1 MQMALSFYPKE
12 QEMKNLLTRNKQ
24 FYRTFAVLCITLM
37 LEQAVILSV
46 NLADNI
52 MLGTYS
58 EHSLA
63 GVAAVNQ
70 IQFVLQQVVYAVS
83 NGMIIL
89 GSQYWG
95 QKRPAEI
102 RKLSSIAM
110 RISLILV
117 TALFIAVSFF
127 PRETLSIFTPDEA
140 IISEGV
146 KYLGIIRFSYFFF
159 GVSAILLGTM
169 RVAESVKIA
178 LTVSVISLILNCSI
192 NYVLIYGRFGAPEMG
207 VRGAAIGTLIA
218 RIVEC
223 LIYIVYVFT
232 HDKRIELRPKDLLH
246 IDNLMLRDFIRV
258 STPVLLTQT
267 LWGVSNALQTVILG
281 HMNDVAIAAQ
291 SISSNIFLLL
301 KVASVGACTAASII
315 IGKTIGEDKDMT
327 RLKEYTRTLQVM
339 FVCIGL
345 VLGTALFFIRI
356 PLLRI
361 YNISDET
368 RALANAYMLIQSV
381 VLVTM
386 SYQMPTNGGIIRGG
400 GDTKFIM
407 IVDLISIWGIVL
419 PLSFLAAFV
428 WNLSPIIVIMLLNS
442 DQVFKCIPA
451 FIRVNSYKWVRKL
464 TRD

>member
-1 MQMALSFYPKE
+1 MFTKD
-12 QEMKNLLTRNKQ
+12 RQ
-24 FYRTFAVLCITLM
+24 FYRTFIVLCVTLM

-95 QKRPAEI
+95 KKRTGEI
-102 RKLSSIAM
+102 RTLSAIAM
-110 RISLILV
+110 RVSLTLV
-117 TALFIAVSFF
+117 LLLFVAVSLF
-127 PRETLSIFTPDEA
+127 PREILGLFTPSEA
-140 IISEGV
+140 IISEGI
-146 KYLGIIRFSYFFF
+146 KYLDIIRFSYIFF
-159 GVSAILLGTM
+159 GISAILLGTM
-169 RVAESVKIA
+169 RVAESVRIA
-178 LTVSVISLILNCSI
+178 LIVSIISLVLNCSI
-192 NYVLIYGRFGAPEMG
+192 NYLLIYGHFGAPEMG
-207 VRGAAIGTLIA
+207 VRGAAVGTLIA

-223 LIYIVYVFT
+223 LIYVVYVFVR
-232 HDKRIELRPKDLLH
+232 DKRIQLRPKDLLK
-246 IDNLMLRDFIRV
+246 IDSAMFRDFMRV

-267 LWGVSNALQTVILG
+267 LWGLSNALQTIILG

-301 KVASVGACTAASII
+301 KVASVGACSAASII
-315 IGKTIGEDKDMT
+315 IGKTIGESEDMT
-327 RLKEYTRTLQVM
+327 KLKEYTRTLQVI

-345 VLGTALFFIRI
+345 VLGTSLFFIRI
-356 PLLRI
+356 PLLSI
-361 YNISDET
+361 YNITDET

-428 WNLSPIIVIMLLNS
+428 WNLSPVAVIMLLNS

-451 FIRVNSYKWVRKL
+451 FIRANSYKWVRRL
-464 TRD
+464 TRN

>member
-1 MQMALSFYPKE
+1 M
-12 QEMKNLLTRNKQ
+12 LTKDRQ

-52 MLGTYS
+52 MLGSYS

-70 IQFVLQQVVYAVS
+70 IQFVLQQIVYAVS
-83 NGMIIL
+83 NGLIIL

-95 QKRPAEI
+95 QKRTLEI
-102 RKLSSIAM
+102 RKLSAISM
-110 RISLILV
+110 RISIGLV
-117 TALFIAVSFF
+117 VALFAAVSIF
-127 PRETLSIFTPDEA
+127 PREILGLFTPSEA

-146 KYLGIIRFSYFFF
+146 RYLAIIRYSYIFF
-159 GVSAILLGTM
+159 GISAILLGTM
-169 RVAESVKIA
+169 RVVESVKIA
-178 LTVSVISLILNCSI
+178 LVVSIISLLLNCSI

-223 LIYIVYVFT
+223 LIYIVFVFI
-232 HDKRIELRPKDLLH
+232 HDKRVQLRPKDLL
-246 IDNLMLRDFIRV
+246 ISDRTMLRDFLRI
-258 STPVLLTQT
+258 SSPILLTQT
-267 LWGVSNALQTVILG
+267 LWGLSNALQTVILG

-301 KVASVGACTAASII
+301 KVASVGASSAASII
-315 IGKTIGEDKDMT
+315 IGKSIGENKDMKQL
-327 RLKEYTRTLQVM
+327 REYTRTLQVM

-345 VLGTALFFIRI
+345 VLGVSLFFIRI

-368 RALANAYMLIQSV
+368 RSLANAYMLIQSV

-407 IVDLISIWGIVL
+407 IVDLVSIWGIVL

-428 WNLSPIIVIMLLNS
+428 WELSPVVVIMLLNS

-464 TRD
+464 TRN

>member
-1 MQMALSFYPKE
+1 MFTKD
-12 QEMKNLLTRNKQ
+12 KQ

-52 MLGTYS
+52 MLGSYS

-70 IQFVLQQVVYAVS
+70 IQFILQQVVYAVS
-83 NGMIIL
+83 NGLIIL

-95 QKRPAEI
+95 QKRTLEI
-102 RKLSSIAM
+102 RKLSAISM
-110 RISLILV
+110 HISLILV
-117 TALFIAVSFF
+117 IALFVAVSLF
-127 PRETLSIFTPDEA
+127 PREILGLFTPSEA

-146 KYLGIIRFSYFFF
+146 RYLDIIRYSYIFF
-159 GVSAILLGTM
+159 GISAILLGTM
-169 RVAESVKIA
+169 RVVESVKIA
-178 LTVSVISLILNCSI
+178 LIVSVISLLLNCSI

-223 LIYIVYVFT
+223 LIYIVFVFI
-232 HDKRIELRPKDLLH
+232 HDKRVQLRPRDLLSS
-246 IDNLMLRDFIRV
+246 DRTMLRDFLRV
-258 STPVLLTQT
+258 SSPIILTQT
-267 LWGVSNALQTVILG
+267 LWGLSNALQTVILG

-301 KVASVGACTAASII
+301 KVASVGASSAASII
-315 IGKTIGEDKDMT
+315 IGKSIGENRDMKQL
-327 RLKEYTRTLQVM
+327 REYTRTLQVM

-345 VLGTALFFIRI
+345 VLGVSLFFIRI

-368 RALANAYMLIQSV
+368 RVLANAYMIIQSV

-407 IVDLISIWGIVL
+407 IVDLVSIWGIVL

-428 WNLSPIIVIMLLNS
+428 WELSPVIVIMLLNS

-464 TRD
+464 TRN

>member
-1 MQMALSFYPKE
+1 MFTKD
-12 QEMKNLLTRNKQ
+12 RQ
-24 FYRTFAVLCITLM
+24 FYKTFIVLCVTLM

-58 EHSLA
+58 ENSLS

-95 QKRPAEI
+95 QKRTGEI
-102 RKLSSIAM
+102 RKLSSIGM
-110 RISLILV
+110 RAALV
-117 TALFIAVSFF
+117 LTVALFIAVSIF
-127 PRETLSIFTPDEA
+127 PHQILGLFTPSEA
-140 IISEGV
+140 IIAEGV
-146 KYLGIIRFSYFFF
+146 KYLDIIRFSYIFF
-159 GVSAILLGTM
+159 GISAILLGTM
-169 RVAESVKIA
+169 RIAESVRIA
-178 LTVSVISLILNCSI
+178 LVVSIISLVLNCSI
-192 NYVLIYGRFGAPEMG
+192 NFVLIYGRFGAPEMG

-223 LIYIVYVFT
+223 LIYAVYVFV
-232 HDKRIELRPKDLLH
+232 HDKRVQLKPKDLLST
-246 IDNLMLRDFIRV
+246 DSAMFRDFLRV
-258 STPVLLTQT
+258 ATPVILTQA
-267 LWGVSNALQTVILG
+267 LWGLSNALQTVILG

-301 KVASVGACTAASII
+301 KVASVGACSAASII
-315 IGKTIGEDKDMT
+315 IGKTIGESDDLA

-339 FVCIGL
+339 FVSIGL
-345 VLGTALFFIRI
+345 VLGMALFFIRI
-356 PLLRI
+356 PLLSI
-361 YNISDET
+361 YNITDET
-368 RALANAYMLIQSV
+368 RELANAYMLIQSV

-428 WNLSPIIVIMLLNS
+428 WELSPVIVIMLLNS

-451 FIRVNSYKWVRKL
+451 FIRANSYKWVRKL
-464 TRD
+464 TRN

>member
-1 MQMALSFYPKE
+1 MFTKD
-12 QEMKNLLTRNKQ
+12 RQ

-52 MLGTYS
+52 MLGSYS
-58 EHSLA
+58 EHALA

-70 IQFVLQQVVYAVS
+70 IQFVLQQIVYAVS
-83 NGMIIL
+83 NGLIIL

-95 QKRPAEI
+95 QKRTLEI
-102 RKLSSIAM
+102 RKLSAIAM
-110 RISLILV
+110 RISLGLV
-117 TALFIAVSFF
+117 VALFIAVSIF
-127 PRETLSIFTPDEA
+127 PREILGLFTPSEA

-146 KYLGIIRFSYFFF
+146 RYLDIIRYSYIFF
-159 GVSAILLGTM
+159 GISAILLGTM
-169 RVAESVKIA
+169 RVVESVKIA
-178 LTVSVISLILNCSI
+178 LVVSVISLLLNCSI

-223 LIYIVYVFT
+223 LIYIVFVFV
-232 HDKRIELRPKDLLH
+232 HDKRVQLRLKDLLTS
-246 IDNLMLRDFIRV
+246 DKTMLRDFLRV
-258 STPVLLTQT
+258 SSPIILTQT
-267 LWGVSNALQTVILG
+267 LWGLSNALQTVILG

-301 KVASVGACTAASII
+301 KVASVGASSAASII
-315 IGKTIGEDKDMT
+315 IGKSIGENKDMKQL
-327 RLKEYTRTLQVM
+327 REYTRTLQVM
-339 FVCIGL
+339 FVGIGL
-345 VLGTALFFIRI
+345 VLGISLFFIRI
-356 PLLRI
+356 PLLCI

-368 RALANAYMLIQSV
+368 RALANAYMIIQSV

-407 IVDLISIWGIVL
+407 IVDLVSIWGIVL

-428 WNLSPIIVIMLLNS
+428 WELSPIIVIMLLNS

-464 TRD
+464 TRN

>member
-1 MQMALSFYPKE
+1 MFTKD
-12 QEMKNLLTRNKQ
+12 RQ
-24 FYRTFAVLCITLM
+24 FYRTFLVLCVTLM

-70 IQFVLQQVVYAVS
+70 IQFVLQQLVYAVS

-95 QKRPAEI
+95 QKRPEEI

-110 RISLILV
+110 RVALFMVI
-117 TALFIAVSFF
+117 ALFIAVSLF
-127 PRETLSIFTPDEA
+127 PYQTLGIFTPDEA
-140 IISEGV
+140 IIAEGV
-146 KYLGIIRFSYFFF
+146 KYLDIIRFSYLFF

-223 LIYIVYVFT
+223 IIYIVYVFC
-232 HDKRIELRPKDLLH
+232 HDKRISLKPKDLFK
-246 IDNLMLRDFIRV
+246 IDSAMFSDFIRV
-258 STPVLLTQT
+258 STPVILTQA
-267 LWGVSNALQTVILG
+267 LWGLSNALQTIILG
-281 HMNDVAIAAQ
+281 HMNEVAIAAQ

-301 KVASVGACTAASII
+301 KVASVGACSAASII
-315 IGKTIGEDKDMT
+315 IGKTIGESGNMN
-327 RLKEYTRTLQVM
+327 RLREYTRTLQLI

-407 IVDLISIWGIVL
+407 IVDIISIWGIVL
-419 PLSFLAAFV
+419 PLSYLAAFV
-428 WNLSPIIVIMLLNS
+428 WKLSPVIVIMLLNS

-464 TRD
+464 TRN

>member
-1 MQMALSFYPKE
+1 MFTKD
-12 QEMKNLLTRNKQ
+12 RQ
-24 FYRTFAVLCITLM
+24 FYRTFIVLCVTLM

-83 NGMIIL
+83 NGLIIL

-95 QKRPAEI
+95 QKRTVEI
-102 RKLSSIAM
+102 RKLSAIAM
-110 RISLILV
+110 RVSLVMVI
-117 TALFIAVSFF
+117 ALFLAVSIF
-127 PRETLSIFTPDEA
+127 PRQILGLFTPSEA
-140 IISEGV
+140 IIAEGIQ
-146 KYLGIIRFSYFFF
+146 YLNIIRFSYIFF
-159 GVSAILLGTM
+159 GISAILLGTM
-169 RVAESVKIA
+169 RVVESVRIA
-178 LTVSVISLILNCSI
+178 LIVSIISLVLNCSI
-192 NYVLIYGRFGAPEMG
+192 NFILIYGRFGAPEMG

-223 LIYIVYVFT
+223 LIYILFVFVR
-232 HDKRIELRPKDLLH
+232 DKRVQLRPKDLLS
-246 IDNLMLRDFIRV
+246 IDGTMFRDFIRV
-258 STPVLLTQT
+258 STPVILTQT
-267 LWGVSNALQTVILG
+267 LWGLSNALQTVILG

-301 KVASVGACTAASII
+301 KVASVGACSAASII
-315 IGKTIGEDKDMT
+315 IGKTIGESKDMN
-327 RLKEYTRTLQVM
+327 RLREYTRTLQVM
-339 FVCIGL
+339 FISIGL
-345 VLGTALFFIRI
+345 ALGASLFLIRI

-361 YNISDET
+361 YNITDET

-407 IVDLISIWGIVL
+407 IVDLISIWVIVL

-428 WNLSPIIVIMLLNS
+428 WELSPVIVIMLLNS
-442 DQVFKCIPA
+442 DQAFKCIPA

-464 TRD
+464 TRN

>member
-1 MQMALSFYPKE
+1 MFTKD
-12 QEMKNLLTRNKQ
+12 RQ
-24 FYRTFAVLCITLM
+24 FYKTFIVLCVTLM

-58 EHSLA
+58 ESSLS

-70 IQFVLQQVVYAVS
+70 IQFVLQQIVYAVS

-95 QKRPAEI
+95 QKRTAEI
-102 RKLSSIAM
+102 RKLSSIGVRVA
-110 RISLILV
+110 LV
-117 TALFIAVSFF
+117 LVIALFIAVSLF
-127 PRETLSIFTPDEA
+127 PRQILGLFTPSEA
-140 IISEGV
+140 IISEGI
-146 KYLGIIRFSYFFF
+146 KYLDIIRFSYIFF
-159 GVSAILLGTM
+159 GLSAILLGTM
-169 RVAESVKIA
+169 RIAESVRIA
-178 LTVSVISLILNCSI
+178 LIVSIISLVLNCSI
-192 NYVLIYGRFGAPEMG
+192 NFVLIYGRFGAPEMG
-207 VRGAAIGTLIA
+207 VRGAAIGTLTA

-223 LIYIVYVFT
+223 IIYAVYVFV
-232 HDKRIELRPKDLLH
+232 HDKRVQLRPKDLLVT
-246 IDNLMLRDFIRV
+246 DSMMFRDFMRV
-258 STPVLLTQT
+258 SIPVILTQT
-267 LWGVSNALQTVILG
+267 LWGLSNALQTVILG

-301 KVASVGACTAASII
+301 KVASVGACSAASII
-315 IGKTIGEDKDMT
+315 IGKTIGESKNGGMT

-339 FVCIGL
+339 FIGIGL
-345 VLGTALFFIRI
+345 VLGAALFLIRI
-356 PLLRI
+356 PLLSI
-361 YNISDET
+361 YNITDET
-368 RALANAYMLIQSV
+368 RKLANAYMLIQSV

-407 IVDLISIWGIVL
+407 IVDIISIWGIVL
-419 PLSFLAAFV
+419 PLSSLAAFV
-428 WNLSPIIVIMLLNS
+428 WNLSPVIVIMLLNS

-464 TRD
+464 TRN

>member
-1 MQMALSFYPKE
+1 M
-12 QEMKNLLTRNKQ
+12 LTKDRK
-24 FYRTFAVLCITLM
+24 FYRSFITLCVTLM

-52 MLGTYS
+52 MLGAYS

-70 IQFVLQQVVYAVS
+70 IQFVLQQIVYAVS

-95 QKRPAEI
+95 QKRPEEV

-110 RISLILV
+110 RVSLVLV
-117 TALFIAVSFF
+117 IALFIAVSLF
-127 PRETLSIFTPDEA
+127 PHQTLSIFTPDEA

-146 KYLGIIRFSYFFF
+146 RYLDIIRFTYIFF
-159 GVSAILLGTM
+159 GISTILLGTM

-178 LTVSVISLILNCSI
+178 LFVSIISLILNCCI
-192 NYVLIYGRFGAPEMG
+192 NYVLIFGRFGAPEMG
-207 VRGAAIGTLIA
+207 VRGAAVGTLIA

-223 LIYIVYVFT
+223 IIYIAYAFF
-232 HDKRIELRPKDLLH
+232 HDKRISLH
-246 IDNLMLRDFIRV
+246 PSDFLKVDNALLRDFFRV
-258 STPVLLTQT
+258 ATPVILTQA
-267 LWGVSNALQTVILG
+267 LWGFSNALQTVILG

-291 SISSNIFLLL
+291 SISSNIFQLL
-301 KVASVGACTAASII
+301 KVTSIGASSAASII
-315 IGKTIGEDKDMT
+315 IGKTIGESKGMDKI
-327 RLKEYTRTLQVM
+327 REYTRTLQVL

-345 VLGTALFFIRI
+345 VLGVALFFIRV
-356 PLLRI
+356 PMLRI
-361 YNISDET
+361 YNISEET
-368 RALANAYMLIQSV
+368 RTLANAYMIIQSV

-386 SYQMPTNGGIIRGG
+386 SYQMPVNGGIIRGG

-407 IVDLISIWGIVL
+407 IVDLVSIWGIVL

-428 WNLSPIIVIMLLNS
+428 WKASPVVVIMLLNS
-442 DQVFKCIPA
+442 DQVFKCVPA

-464 TRD
+464 TRS

>member
-1 MQMALSFYPKE
+1 MFTKD
-12 QEMKNLLTRNKQ
+12 RQ
-24 FYRTFAVLCITLM
+24 FYRTFIVLCVTLM

-58 EHSLA
+58 EQSLA

-95 QKRPAEI
+95 QKRTSEI
-102 RKLSSIAM
+102 RKLSAIAM
-110 RISLILV
+110 RLAVILV
-117 TALFIAVSFF
+117 IALFVAVSLF
-127 PRETLSIFTPDEA
+127 PHQTLSIFTPDEA
-140 IISEGV
+140 IIAEGV
-146 KYLGIIRFSYFFF
+146 KYLDIIRFTYIFF
-159 GVSAILLGTM
+159 GISAILLGTM
-169 RVAESVKIA
+169 RVAESVRIA
-178 LTVSVISLILNCSI
+178 LIVSIISLILNCSI
-192 NYVLIYGRFGAPEMG
+192 NYLLIYGRFGFPELG

-223 LIYIVYVFT
+223 CIYIVYVFVR
-232 HDKRIELRPKDLLH
+232 DKKVRLSPRDLLH
-246 IDNLMLRDFIRV
+246 IDMSMFGDFMRV
-258 STPVLLTQT
+258 SIPVILTQT
-267 LWGVSNALQTVILG
+267 LWGLSNALQTVILG
-281 HMNDVAIAAQ
+281 HLNDVAIAAQ

-301 KVASVGACTAASII
+301 KVASVGACSAASII
-315 IGKTIGEDKDMT
+315 IGKTIGEGCNMK

-339 FVCIGL
+339 FVGIGL
-345 VLGTALFFIRI
+345 VLGSSLFLIRI

-361 YNISDET
+361 YNITDET

-419 PLSFLAAFV
+419 PLSYLAAFV
-428 WNLSPIIVIMLLNS
+428 WELSPVVVIMLLNS

-451 FIRVNSYKWVRKL
+451 FIRANSYKWVRKL
-464 TRD
+464 TRN